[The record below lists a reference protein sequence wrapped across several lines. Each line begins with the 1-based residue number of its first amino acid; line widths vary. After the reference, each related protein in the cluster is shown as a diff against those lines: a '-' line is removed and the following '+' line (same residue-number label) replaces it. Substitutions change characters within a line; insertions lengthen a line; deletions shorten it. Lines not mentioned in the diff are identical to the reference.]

1 MSTVEAALIRLE
13 KIGDY
18 LNSIL
23 VKETRQSFKSRQFI
37 ATFMLLLLVSWLIS
51 LFAVL
56 IWGDSINF
64 GSKGRDLFL
73 FYYTVLLVAITVIVP
88 FGAYRSMMGEQDLNT
103 YDLLSITTL
112 TPRQIVWGKL
122 LSALLQVFIYYSA
135 IAPFIA
141 FTALLE
147 GFDLPAVAFSLGVG
161 LVISFCFS
169 VVALMVSTAA
179 KQRHWQGLL
188 SIGLLGGLVSGFFT
202 TSISL
207 AQMFQ
212 FSNPFEEPNFWWG
225 VLITLLIV
233 LSYAWLCL
241 QITTAQLTFEA
252 GNRSSGIR
260 ITSTIQ
266 LLLIWGGV
274 TAYFVSQSRASELV
288 DYLLPMSIASIL
300 HLAMLGLAA
309 STEEDYLSRRIRK
322 SLPKSG
328 LARLIYAPF
337 LPGGARGFACFLG
350 IMALLLGFQC
360 LWLYLEGSSLNVQR
374 SFNAALALDCY
385 LVIYLGTGCWFGR
398 FASKLSSDI
407 RPGHVRVLI
416 ILMAAAGMIVPVI
429 TASFDW
435 ISFNRFSL
443 AWVSNPFMTVPYI
456 LSDNFEAKKSITIL
470 MFAAGSAILINV
482 RAMFLALSEIA
493 NAKVERPLRPVAEN
507 HPFQIP
513 AASDILPDP
522 SSMES

>member
-288 DYLLPMSIASIL
+288 NYLLPMSIASIL

-322 SLPKSG
+322 
-328 LARLIYAPF
+328 
-337 LPGGARGFACFLG
+337 
-350 IMALLLGFQC
+350 
-360 LWLYLEGSSLNVQR
+360 
-374 SFNAALALDCY
+374 
-385 LVIYLGTGCWFGR
+385 
-398 FASKLSSDI
+398 
-407 RPGHVRVLI
+407 
-416 ILMAAAGMIVPVI
+416 
-429 TASFDW
+429 
-435 ISFNRFSL
+435 
-443 AWVSNPFMTVPYI
+443 
-456 LSDNFEAKKSITIL
+456 
-470 MFAAGSAILINV
+470 
-482 RAMFLALSEIA
+482 
-493 NAKVERPLRPVAEN
+493 
-507 HPFQIP
+507 
-513 AASDILPDP
+513 
-522 SSMES
+522 